1 MKRTFFTLIILVP
14 IIAFGQD
21 KTYSKNDLQFE
32 TVIANYTLI
41 KPSNESERN
50 IETVLIDDRNFSKSL
65 IDFNWDKSYSLSF
78 PEKSARL
85 SKFIDYKDL
94 NEEIFE
100 LESFLYFEWKL
111 RKSN

>member
-1 MKRTFFTLIILVP
+1 MKKTLFTFIVFVP

-21 KTYSKNDLQFE
+21 KTYSKKDLQTE
-32 TVIANYTLI
+32 TVIANYTLL

-65 IDFNWDKSYSLSF
+65 IDFNLDKSYSLSF
-78 PEKSARL
+78 TEKSARL
-85 SKFIDYKDL
+85 SKFIDDKDS
-94 NEEIFE
+94 NEEILE
-100 LESFLYFEWKL
+100 LEPFLYFEWKL